1 MDVSIAEAKE
11 RLPELI
17 DAFEKGEPVVITRDG
32 KAVTQLAPPP
42 AEKKRE
48 VRFGTMRGR
57 IHLEPGWDDPITE
70 DQFLSGEF

>member
-17 DAFEKGEPVVITRDG
+17 HAVEEGENVVITRDG
-32 KAVTQLAPPP
+32 KPVAQIALPPP
-42 AEKKRE
+42 AGRQ

-57 IHLEPGWDDPITE
+57 IHLKPGWDDPIDE
-70 DQFLSGEF
+70 DQFLAGDF